1 MIEKK
6 VKDLQVGDVISFLLC
21 TNSNLVKGKVIRING
36 RDDWCVGLTIQFLP
50 DGREENLYFR
60 TIGSVN
66 VEDETDELVQDQS

>member
-6 VKDLQVGDVISFLLC
+6 AKDLQVGDVIRFLFGIE
-21 TNSNLVKGKVIRING
+21 SNLARGKVMKINEG
-36 RDDWCVGLTIQFLP
+36 DDWLIGLTIQFLP

-66 VEDETDELVQDQS
+66 VEDEIDELA